1 MDFDGD
7 GELKPKGDPVWY
19 RQPSASFTR
28 TCPFSPDAKNEG
40 QLAAELFQKPMQQD
54 AALGAYQSAYVG
66 HVAEADFRMQG
77 SSGGM
82 VSWVAA
88 ELLRHGLIDGVAHV
102 VATED
107 PQQEGRY
114 FQYRISRSEADVRE
128 GAKSRYYP
136 VDLAQVLQTIRSVPG
151 RYAVIGIPCF
161 IKAVHLLRNED
172 PVFRERIAFT
182 LGLFCGHMKSA
193 RFVES
198 FAWQLQ
204 VPAPE
209 IKKVEF
215 RYKHP
220 DRPANWYNAMLTLR
234 DGQVVQKDWWHLA
247 DGDWGAGF
255 FMNNACNFCDD
266 VVAETADISFG
277 DAWVEPY
284 SSDGRGTNV
293 VVVRAPVVEKLIA
306 DAIQQGRLQLQSI
319 DGAFVAQTQAAG
331 FRQRREGLAYRLT
344 WNRSGVQPV
353 KRVAP
358 DRKNLTN
365 ERKKIYR
372 VRHFISAWSHRFF
385 SAARQLQQPQL
396 YLWWARAI
404 ASIYH
409 GLAYHQG
416 KIKEMKKRYKE
427 FSR

>member
-1 MDFDGD
+1 MDFDGY

-28 TCPFSPDAKNEG
+28 TCPFSPDAKNED

-136 VDLAQVLQTIRSVPG
+136 VELSQVLQTIRSVPG
-151 RYAVIGIPCF
+151 RYAIIGIPCF

-193 RFVES
+193 RFVK
-198 FAWQLQ
+198 AL
-204 VPAPE
+204 PGNCR
-209 IKKVEF
+209 F
-215 RYKHP
+215 RCPK
-220 DRPANWYNAMLTLR
+220 
-234 DGQVVQKDWWHLA
+234 
-247 DGDWGAGF
+247 
-255 FMNNACNFCDD
+255 
-266 VVAETADISFG
+266 
-277 DAWVEPY
+277 
-284 SSDGRGTNV
+284 
-293 VVVRAPVVEKLIA
+293 
-306 DAIQQGRLQLQSI
+306 
-319 DGAFVAQTQAAG
+319 
-331 FRQRREGLAYRLT
+331 
-344 WNRSGVQPV
+344 
-353 KRVAP
+353 
-358 DRKNLTN
+358 
-365 ERKKIYR
+365 
-372 VRHFISAWSHRFF
+372 
-385 SAARQLQQPQL
+385 
-396 YLWWARAI
+396 
-404 ASIYH
+404 
-409 GLAYHQG
+409 
-416 KIKEMKKRYKE
+416 
-427 FSR
+427 